1 MIDINN
7 LNKFFSDNNY
17 KVDIFSNLNL
27 KINSWEFIAILWP
40 SWSWKSTFLNILSWI
55 DRDFEWDVKIDSI
68 SLKKFSD
75 DQITSFRWKNIS
87 YIFQNFKLIDNL
99 TVRENIDLIIELN
112 SLDRNFLTDEIIKL
126 VWLEHKKDSYVFNL
140 SWWESQRVAIAR
152 AFVWKTKLLLADE
165 PTGALDSKNKQIIS
179 NLILELHKKTKN
191 TILMITHDNEIAS
204 IADSVYQL
212 KNNNLIKV

>member
-17 KVDIFSNLNL
+17 KVDIFANLNL

-55 DRDFEWDVKIDSI
+55 DRDFDWDVKIDSI